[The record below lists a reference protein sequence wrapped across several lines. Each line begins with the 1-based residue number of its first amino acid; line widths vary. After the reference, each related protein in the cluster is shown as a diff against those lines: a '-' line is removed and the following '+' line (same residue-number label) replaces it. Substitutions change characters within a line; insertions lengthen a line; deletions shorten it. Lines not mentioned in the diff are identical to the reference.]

1 MIIDVDLDKI
11 KSNKYLSDL
20 FVNSKFNKLNLNC
33 NILQGDFFSDSFHYF
48 PITKKNETF
57 STLYLRTFSNI
68 THFYK
73 QKFFDNFSDN
83 KNTLKSFDDIF
94 VLGSNAG
101 NNYYSNLLEFLPR
114 IFFTNKKNIK
124 IAIHRNSSNKYRKFI
139 EGILK
144 SLNIKFNFVFLD
156 DDFYYFTKSEF
167 PQFINLNDSVKI
179 LNEFLNPKIDLDSS
193 KKIYVT
199 RQDSSYRKI
208 INESDVIT
216 LLREKGY
223 KVINPQLYE
232 IDEQIEIFSNAEKI
246 IAPHG
251 SNLANI
257 SFCKPG
263 TEIFEIT
270 PSFKENEKIFNDRY
284 TNLSFIN
291 KLKHRKISSDT
302 VEVENHSEL
311 AKKYIHPKVLDQSN
325 YYKNLLVKI
334 KDLKEIV

>member
-1 MIIDVDLDKI
+1 MITDVSLEKI
-11 KSNKYLSDL
+11 KSDESFSNV
-20 FVNSKFNKLNLNC
+20 FVNAKFNKLNINC

-57 STLYLRTFSNI
+57 SKLYLRSFSNV

-83 KNTLKSFDDIF
+83 IKTLKNFDDIF
-94 VLGSNAG
+94 LLGSNAG
-101 NNYYSNLLEFLPR
+101 NNYYSNLIEFLPR
-114 IFFTNKKNIK
+114 IFFSNKKNIK

-156 DDFYYFTKSEF
+156 DDFYCFNKSEF
-167 PQFINLNDSVKI
+167 PQFINLNDSIKI
-179 LNEFLNPKIDLDSS
+179 LKEFLNPKINLDSS

-232 IDEQIEIFSNAEKI
+232 IDEQIEIFSNADKI

-263 TEIFEIT
+263 TEIIEIT

-284 TNLSFIN
+284 VNLSNIN
-291 KLKHRKISSDT
+291 KLKHHKISSDT
-302 VEVENHSEL
+302 VDVENHSEL
-311 AKKYIHPKVLDQSN
+311 AKKYIHPNVLDQSN

-334 KDLKEIV
+334 QDLKEIS

>member
-1 MIIDVDLDKI
+1 MIIDVNLDKI
-11 KSNKYLSDL
+11 KSDKYFSEL
-20 FVNSKFNKLNLNC
+20 FINAKFNKLNLSC

-57 STLYLRTFSNI
+57 SSLYLRTFSNVG
-68 THFYK
+68 HFYNK
-73 QKFFDNFSDN
+73 KFFENFSN
-83 KNTLKSFDDIF
+83 NQNNLKSFDDVF

-114 IFFTNKKNIK
+114 IFFNNKKNIK

-144 SLNIKFNFVFLD
+144 SLNVEFSFIFLD
-156 DDFYYFTKSEF
+156 DDFYYFNKSEF
-167 PQFINLNDSVKI
+167 PQFINLNDSIKI
-179 LNEFLNPKIDLDSS
+179 LKEFLNPKINLDSS

-199 RQDSSYRKI
+199 RQDSNYRKI
-208 INESDVIT
+208 INESDVVT

-257 SFCKPG
+257 IFCKPG
-263 TEIFEIT
+263 TEIYEII
-270 PSFKENEKIFNDRY
+270 PSFRVNEKILEDRY
-284 TNLSFIN
+284 LNLSLIN
-291 KLKHRKISSDT
+291 NLKHNKIVSDT
-302 VEVENHSEL
+302 VDVQNHSPL
-311 AKKYIHPKVLDQSN
+311 AKKYIHANILYKSN
-325 YYKNLLVKI
+325 YYKNLIIKI
-334 KDLKEIV
+334 QDLSNII